1 MDLSSIYSELRELL
15 SLSDKNFNLE
25 KDINQYCKTES
36 DEYKLEIL
44 GDILNFVTKF
54 SLFKEIKPFMNSLY
68 ICISNTLEIKPDSIF
83 DFEDLLIRNSIIHFV
98 QEYINYSKI
107 TQKDQVLKFLS
118 DSFEKLKIEPLIMNL
133 GLLLKPI
140 YQDLSYLSNLQNL
153 KEEIVTYNYS
163 DDVEIQIKQEIDTW
177 LSKKHISF
185 DTQDDLKEQLTQEFK
200 KMVTKYNLALEPEKL
215 KKLKL
220 EIMEMFTMKLTM
232 ISLMEQIPDDSFEPI
247 PIKYN
252 LINP

>member
-1 MDLSSIYSELRELL
+1 MDLSSIYSELKEFL
-15 SLSDKNFNLE
+15 SLPDKNFNLE
-25 KDINQYCKTES
+25 RDINQYCKTET

-54 SLFKEIKPFMNSLY
+54 SLFKDIKPFMTSLY
-68 ICISNTLEIKPDSIF
+68 TCISNTLEIKSSSIF

-133 GLLLKPI
+133 GLLLKPM
-140 YQDLSYLSNLQNL
+140 YQDLSYLRNLQNL
-153 KEEIVTYNYS
+153 KELEVTYNS
-163 DDVEIQIKQEIDTW
+163 STDVELKIKQEIDIW
-177 LSKKHISF
+177 LNRKYINLDNQDELKK
-185 DTQDDLKEQLTQEFK
+185 QLTQEFK
-200 KMVTKYNLALEPEKL
+200 KMITKYNLILDSEKL

-220 EIMEMFTMKLTM
+220 EVMEMFTMKLTI
-232 ISLMEQIPDDSFEPI
+232 ISLMEQTPDGSFEPI
-247 PIKYN
+247 PIKESLLY
-252 LINP
+252 P